1 MVHTARVMRVL
12 RLLVAQRRSDLQVPR
27 VGSQEIVNLID
38 RIFHSFRLRV
48 YNPTHCLIVMHAK
61 KRERNM
67 LLMDR
72 VTRRRTLVDSPTQVA
87 DLCQTWIETEASEGF
102 MLTPT
107 LFPGDLDD
115 FVALVVPELQQRDL
129 FRTAYAGHTLHDH
142 LGLKRPAVP
151 TRATRGERHRTHSPQ
166 DRP

>member
-1 MVHTARVMRVL
+1 
-12 RLLVAQRRSDLQVPR
+12 
-27 VGSQEIVNLID
+27 
-38 RIFHSFRLRV
+38 
-48 YNPTHCLIVMHAK
+48 MHAK

-87 DLCQTWIETEASEGF
+87 DHCQTWIETEASDGF

-115 FVALVVPELQQRDL
+115 FVALVVPELQRRGL
-129 FRTAYAGHTLHDH
+129 FRTGYEGHTLRDH
-142 LGLKRPAVP
+142 LGLKHSAMQ
-151 TRATRGERHRTHSPQ
+151 TRATQGERHRTHSPQ